1 MVRVRSAIGPAIGPA
16 IAPLAVVLVALAAIV
31 PTVQPGVGFWDT
43 AEAQTVPPVL
53 GIMHPTGFPAYV
65 LLGWLAS
72 QVLGPL
78 GEPAFRMNLLS
89 ALLVATAAGLTAV
102 LVRRLT
108 DSAPLGVAAGIGLA
122 LTPIAW
128 AIGTRA
134 DVHALHLA
142 LAALL
147 LVLLVEWDRRR
158 AAAESGADRMLVAAS
173 VAFGLAAANHSLTL
187 LLAPAIGAFV
197 LAVEPAILRRPR
209 LVLACLVAIVVTV
222 AVLYLELPLRAGPF
236 RAPLVY
242 GRPETLEGLRYIVL
256 AEQFRGSLID
266 PLGDLPGKIR
276 ALTGLMAAQFG
287 ILAPLVPVGFVAT
300 IRRAPRFALLTGIAA
315 LITVFFAASY
325 ANADISRYYLVPA
338 LIAWSWL
345 AVLAATAV
353 EALEALTGP
362 DESPASVAA
371 AALLGLALLV
381 PSLGALPDR
390 AARLDL
396 SRDRSA
402 PRWLNAALGA
412 MEPNAVVVAWWSYST
427 TLWYA
432 QHIEGRFAD
441 GLIVDD
447 RTRLDLELGEVPDVI
462 DAHLGRRPV
471 YVVRSSSEE
480 VAALRLTY
488 TLEAIPGATMLYRV
502 VGRTGAGS

>member
-1 MVRVRSAIGPAIGPA
+1 MVSLRAAIGRALP
-16 IAPLAVVLVALAAIV
+16 PLAVALVALAAIV

-65 LLGWLAS
+65 VLGWLAT
-72 QVLGPL
+72 QVLAPL
-78 GEPAFRMNLLS
+78 GEPAFRMNVLA

-108 DSAPLGVAAGIGLA
+108 DSTAIGVAAGIGLA

-142 LAALL
+142 LVAVL

-158 AAAESGADRMLVAAS
+158 SAGSPHADRWLVAAS
-173 VAFGLAAANHSLTL
+173 VAFGLALANHTLTL
-187 LLAPAIGAFV
+187 LLPPAIGLFV

-209 LVLACLVAIVVTV
+209 LILACLVALTVTV
-222 AVLYLELPLRAGPF
+222 AVLYLELPLRGGPF

-242 GRPETLEGLRYIVL
+242 GRPETLDGFRYIVL

-266 PLGDLPGKIR
+266 PLGDLTGKIR
-276 ALTGLMAAQFG
+276 NLAGLTADQFG
-287 ILAPLVPVGFVAT
+287 ILAPLVSIGFLAT
-300 IRRAPRFALLTGIAA
+300 IRRAPRYALLSGLAV
-315 LITVFFAASY
+315 LVTVFFAASY

-345 AVLAATAV
+345 GVLAATAV
-353 EALEALTGP
+353 EALETMTGP
-362 DESPASVAA
+362 DDSPAGLAA
-371 AALLGLALLV
+371 AGLLGLALLV

-390 AARLDL
+390 AVRLDL

-402 PRWLNAALGA
+402 PRWLDAALGA
-412 MEPNAVVVAWWSYST
+412 MEPNAVVVSWWSYST

-432 QHIEGRFAD
+432 QHIEGRFAE

-447 RTRLDLELGEVPDVI
+447 RTRLDLELGEVHDVI

-471 YVVRSSSEE
+471 FVVRPSLEE
-480 VAALRLTY
+480 VTALRRTY
-488 TLEAIPGATMLYRV
+488 ELEAIPGATMLYRV
-502 VGRTGAGS
+502 VDRRGAGS

>member
-1 MVRVRSAIGPAIGPA
+1 MSARVALARALP
-16 IAPLAVVLVALAAIV
+16 PLAVALVALAVIV

-43 AEAQTVPPVL
+43 AEAQTVPPLL
-53 GIMHPTGFPAYV
+53 GVMHPTGFPAYV
-65 LLGWLAS
+65 VTGWLAT
-72 QVLGPL
+72 QFLAPL
-78 GEPAFRMNLLS
+78 GEPAFRMNVLS
-89 ALLVATAAGLTAV
+89 ALLVATAAGLTVV

-108 DSAPLGVAAGIGLA
+108 DSTAIGVAAGIGLA
-122 LTPIAW
+122 LTPITW

-147 LVLLVEWDRRR
+147 LVLLVEWERRR
-158 AAAESGADRMLVAAS
+158 AAGAPRADRWLVAAS
-173 VAFGLAAANHSLTL
+173 VVFGLAMANHTLTL
-187 LLAPAIGAFV
+187 LLPPAIGLFV

-209 LVLACLVAIVVTV
+209 LVLACLVAITVTV
-222 AVLYLELPLRAGPF
+222 TVLYLELPLRAGPF

-242 GRPETLEGLRYIVL
+242 GRPETLDGFRYIVL

-276 ALTGLMAAQFG
+276 NLAGLTANQFG
-287 ILAPLVPVGFVAT
+287 ILAPLVPIGLLAA
-300 IRRAPRFALLTGIAA
+300 IRRAPRYALLSGIAA
-315 LITVFFAASY
+315 LATVFFAASY

-345 AVLAATAV
+345 GILAATAV

-362 DESPASVAA
+362 DDSPAGVAA
-371 AALLGLALLV
+371 AGLLGLALLV

-402 PRWLNAALGA
+402 ARWLDAALGA
-412 MEPNAVVVAWWSYST
+412 MEPDAVVVSWWSYST

-441 GLIVDD
+441 GFVVDD
-447 RTRLDLELGEVPDVI
+447 RTRLDLELGEVHDVI

-471 YVVRSSSEE
+471 YVVRSSMEE
-480 VAALRLTY
+480 VAALRGSY
-488 TLEAIPGATMLYRV
+488 ALEAIPGATMLYRV
-502 VGRTGAGS
+502 VERRGAGS

>member
-1 MVRVRSAIGPAIGPA
+1 MVTVRSAMGTAIV
-16 IAPLAVVLVALAAIV
+16 PLAVVLVALAAIA

-65 LLGWLAS
+65 LLGWLAT
-72 QVLGPL
+72 QVLAPL

-89 ALLVATAAGLTAV
+89 ALLVATAAGLTGV

-108 DSAPLGVAAGIGLA
+108 GSAPIGVAAGIGLA

-134 DVHALHLA
+134 DAHALHLA

-147 LVLLVEWDRRR
+147 MVTLLEWDRRR
-158 AAAESGADRMLVAAS
+158 AAGGSGADRWLVAAS
-173 VAFGLAAANHSLTL
+173 VAFGLAIANHSLTL
-187 LLAPAIGAFV
+187 LLAPAIGLFV

-209 LVLACLVAIVVTV
+209 LVAVCLVAIVATA

-242 GRPETLEGLRYIVL
+242 GRPETLDGFRYIVL

-276 ALTGLMAAQFG
+276 NLAGLTAAQFG
-287 ILAPLVPVGFVAT
+287 ILAPLIPVGFIAT
-300 IRRAPRFALLTGIAA
+300 IRRAPRYALLTGLAA
-315 LITVFFAASY
+315 LTTVFFAASY

-353 EALEALTGP
+353 EALEAMTGP
-362 DESPASVAA
+362 DESPAGVAA
-371 AALLGLALLV
+371 AVLLGLALLI
-381 PSLGALPDR
+381 PSLGALPER
-390 AARLDL
+390 SARLDL

-402 PRWLNAALGA
+402 PRWLDAALGA
-412 MEPNAVVVAWWSYST
+412 MEPNAVVVSWWSYST
-427 TLWYA
+427 PLWYA
-432 QHIEGRFAD
+432 QHVEGRFAD
-441 GLIVDD
+441 GFIVDD
-447 RTRLDLELGEVPDVI
+447 RTRLDLDLGEVPEVI

-471 YVVRSSSEE
+471 YVIRSSLEE

-488 TLEAIPGATMLYRV
+488 MLEGVPGATTLYRV
-502 VGRTGAGS
+502 VGRTGARS